1 MKRVLFDGTSTQ
13 SSSRAA
19 FHGGGEYAKYMLRA
33 AIERGHRFDVV
44 LGKWLHTDPMIEQLL
59 SENLQINQFYVENKK
74 ELYDLIE
81 NNAYEVFYS
90 VLPSSYSDYRG
101 SAQLI
106 GVIHGLRSA
115 ELPWD
120 YYRYKYETRL
130 GKRIQAWLISHSQ
143 IFQRYLK
150 QRHIAQS
157 QILLNVRNAKYI
169 AVSNHTKNS
178 MLAFYPELKPENIR
192 VFYSPFS
199 VKQIAECREKD
210 NYFLMVSGNRYEK
223 NVYRAVKVFDKL
235 FSDGRLNDKRV
246 VITGS
251 GKQPFWNELNNKDR
265 FDLKP
270 YVSSEEL
277 DNLYQHAFCFVYPS
291 LNEGFGY
298 PPLQAM
304 AYGTP
309 VIASSA
315 TSIPE
320 VCDNA
325 ACYFAPANADD
336 LAARILRIDGDAGY
350 RTMLAERGLKRV
362 AVLQKLQEEQLGEEL
377 EMIFNTAEKND
388 SDD

>member
-1 MKRVLFDGTSTQ
+1 MNRVLFDGTSTQ

-19 FHGGGEYAKYMLRA
+19 FHGGGEYAKYMLRT
-33 AIERGHRFDVV
+33 AIERGFVFDIVF
-44 LGKWLHTDPMIEQLL
+44 GNWLFKDSSIERLL
-59 SENLQINQFYVENKK
+59 SNNPDITVYYVDNKQG
-74 ELYDLIE
+74 LYDLIDR
-81 NNAYEVFYS
+81 NNYNIFYS
-90 VLPSSYSDYRG
+90 ALPSSYSDYSCKAR
-101 SAQLI
+101 LI
-106 GVIHGLRSA
+106 GVIHGLRAA

-120 YYRYKYETRL
+120 YYRFKYEANL
-130 GKRIQAWLISHSQ
+130 IKRTQAWIISHSQ
-143 IFQRYLK
+143 TFQKYLK
-150 QRHIAQS
+150 RKHIAQS
-157 QILLNVRNAKYI
+157 HSLLNVPNARFI

-178 MLAFYPELKPENIR
+178 MLSFYPKLKAEDIK
-192 VFYSPFS
+192 VYHSPFS
-199 VKQIAECREKD
+199 VKQIVENGEKD

-235 FSDGRLNDKRV
+235 FSDGRLDDKRV

-251 GKQPFWNELNNKDR
+251 GKQPFWNELKNKDR

-277 DNLYQHAFCFVYPS
+277 EKLYQHAFCFVYPS

-320 VCDNA
+320 VCDDA
-325 ACYFAPANADD
+325 ACYFSPTNGDD
-336 LAARILRIDGDAGY
+336 LASRLLRINGDKDY
-350 RTMLAERGLKRV
+350 RARLVERGLKRV
-362 AVLQKLQEEQLGEEL
+362 AALQKLQHEQLEEEL
-377 EMIFNTAEKND
+377 GMIFDAAE
-388 SDD
+388 